1 MKGVVGVAI
10 VLALTAAAGAK
21 PAPVG
26 DLNRAIEP
34 RPGPQR
40 CRYRYRSR
48 RTRASYF
55 QAPQQHFNTGN
66 VSCRLQ
72 LSVFDKTR
80 LAHRAMI
87 GVDRTEAAW
96 NQAAIQSLLRGTPH
110 WRSRRSD

>member
-26 DLNRAIEP
+26 DLNRMDDRTPTLARNDAAIDIAPAARE
-34 RPGPQR
+34 R
-40 CRYRYRSR
+40 
-48 RTRASYF
+48 SYF
-55 QAPQQHFNTGN
+55 QAPQQRFNAGN

-80 LAHRAMI
+80 IA
-87 GVDRTEAAW
+87 
-96 NQAAIQSLLRGTPH
+96 QSCN
-110 WRSRRSD
+110 

>member
-26 DLNRAIEP
+26 DLNRMDD
-34 RPGPQR
+34 
-40 CRYRYRSR
+40 
-48 RTRASYF
+48 RTPTLARNDADIDIVPAARERSYF

-80 LAHRAMI
+80 IA
-87 GVDRTEAAW
+87 
-96 NQAAIQSLLRGTPH
+96 QSCN
-110 WRSRRSD
+110 